1 MERAYRLAKDRM
13 MDCMRDHLPDEN
25 EKVTVPIG
33 LSSFFRGD
41 DIAPA
46 A

>member
-1 MERAYRLAKDRM
+1 VRMEKAT
-13 MDCMRDHLPDEN
+13 E
-25 EKVTVPIG
+25 PIG

>member
-1 MERAYRLAKDRM
+1 MIISLVKMEKA
-13 MDCMRDHLPDEN
+13 
-25 EKVTVPIG
+25 TVPIG

>member
-1 MERAYRLAKDRM
+1 MTISLVKMEKA
-13 MDCMRDHLPDEN
+13 
-25 EKVTVPIG
+25 TVRVG
-33 LSSFFRGD
+33 LFSFFRGD